1 MIINPSY
8 KAELIEAIQ
17 KIDEVCFSK
26 DQKDKILSNDDLL
39 DMAAFGFQKDVEDYD
54 CGYDWALNEAL
65 IGLGISL
72 SQAIQPD
79 AVPDV
84 VKTPVG
90 NLLIEKITDTD
101 HPGVQITVEDRDL
114 KMWLA
119 AVAYDPAVHAIRMDT
134 FGKLYPPEAAK

>member
-8 KAELIEAIQ
+8 RAELIEAVRNT
-17 KIDEVCFSK
+17 DEACFTK
-26 DQKDKILSNDDLL
+26 ETKAEILSCDALL
-39 DMAAFGFQKDVEDYD
+39 EQAAVGFQKDHEDYGCD
-54 CGYDWALNEAL
+54 YEWALNEAL
-65 IGLGISL
+65 IGLGINL
-72 SQAIQPD
+72 SQAMQPD

-90 NLLIEKITDTD
+90 NLLIEKIIDTD
-101 HPGVQITVEDRDL
+101 HPGIQITVEDRDL